1 VPNFALTYRLAY
13 IHDMSNKALPSIAIL
28 YEDAHCAVINKPAH
42 LMVHGDGKAEGPFL
56 TDWILE
62 TFPGAKG
69 VGETARSIEGDDIER
84 SGIVHRL
91 DRETSGALIVAKTKQ
106 GYDSLKAQFQDRTIL
121 KKYLALVWGEVQEE
135 FGTINRPI
143 GRSGSDF
150 RKWSAQRGTRGETRE
165 AETYWTRMWTGTYQ
179 NMPNS
184 VSPDLG
190 KRFSL
195 IEAEPK
201 TGRTHQIRV
210 HFNAVNHPV
219 VGDSLYAPKRPYL
232 FGLKRLAL
240 HSHVVS
246 FDTVEG
252 KRVTVTAPL
261 PEDMSAALTE
271 LGIELK

>member
-1 VPNFALTYRLAY
+1 
-13 IHDMSNKALPSIAIL
+13 MSNKDILPIEIL
-28 YEDAHCAVINKPAH
+28 YQDAHCAVINKPAH
-42 LMVHGDGKAEGPFL
+42 LMVHGDGKATGPFL
-56 TDWILE
+56 TDWILVN
-62 TFPGAKG
+62 FPESKG

-91 DRETSGALIVAKTKQ
+91 DRETSGALIVAKTKE

-165 AETYWTRMWTGTYQ
+165 AETYWTRLWTGTYHDI
-179 NMPNS
+179 PAD

-210 HFNAVNHPV
+210 HLTAVNHPV

-232 FGLKRLAL
+232 FGFERLAL

-246 FDTVEG
+246 FTALDGE
-252 KRVTVTAPL
+252 RITVTAPL
-261 PEDMSAALTE
+261 PEDMSGALKE
-271 LGIELK
+271 LGIEMK